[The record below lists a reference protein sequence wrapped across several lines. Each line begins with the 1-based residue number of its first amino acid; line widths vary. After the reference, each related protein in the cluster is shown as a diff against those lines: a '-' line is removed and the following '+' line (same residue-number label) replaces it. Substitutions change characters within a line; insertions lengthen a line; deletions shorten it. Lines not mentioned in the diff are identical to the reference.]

1 MSRHEHKPT
10 LEIFRPISKGHICN
24 MTLPSANTPWLSRN
38 IRPKH
43 TPSAIRITVSI
54 SVSGVLKA
62 IITRKKVTITTDLNM
77 GNTLIPGAMYVF
89 EVMLHHHDS
98 INFAYDTTID
108 TTNGT
113 IDTTNGTIQFVRFEE
128 IDASSASGRA
138 GSNFIL

>member
-1 MSRHEHKPT
+1 MSNHKPT
-10 LEIFRPISKGHICN
+10 LEIFRPIDKGHIHA
-24 MTLPSANTPWLSRN
+24 MALPSANAPWLSKN

-43 TPSAIRITVSI
+43 TPSAIRITTSI

-62 IITRKKVTITTDLNM
+62 VITRKGITIITDLNM

-98 INFAYDTTID
+98 INFTYDA
-108 TTNGT
+108 
-113 IDTTNGTIQFVRFEE
+113 TNGTIQLARFEE

-138 GSNFIL
+138 GSNFIM

>member
-1 MSRHEHKPT
+1 MSRHKHEPT
-10 LEIFRPISKGHICN
+10 LEIFRPIGKGHICD
-24 MTLPSANTPWLSRN
+24 MALPSANTPWLSRN

-43 TPSAIRITVSI
+43 TPSAIRITTSI

-62 IITRKKVTITTDLNM
+62 IITRKGVTIITDLNM
-77 GNTLIPGAMYVF
+77 GNSLVPGAMYVF

-98 INFAYDTTID
+98 INFTYD

-113 IDTTNGTIQFVRFEE
+113 NDTTNGIIQFARFEE

-138 GSNFIL
+138 GSNFIT